1 MDVAHK
7 AKLGVTPDASPNHP
21 THGRNKHHRLPPHSF
36 PWSKLGDH
44 VCHMSQRS
52 NNKPKTNW
60 EHSNIYQDFNP
71 PLEGYVCVSYL
82 NHARLWAA
90 KKSKEKPLPLWR
102 FSRTN
107 RCLSLCH
114 ILVEPPWWYLE
125 SHPKSLV
132 TSKHSH
138 PFNVNMVDFFGPT
151 NIYVQLST
159 DKLINPQT
167 HGPTGPRPVGCWSS
181 ICAWEDERSWSPV
194 SVWALLLEIYAND
207 YIINSK
213 QTLQMDSMDVN
224 YWWLVVDDI
233 LSFPVLHCK
242 YFLPTVELHPSYQ

>member
-1 MDVAHK
+1 MHHQTIPPMVVINTTGC
-7 AKLGVTPDASPNHP
+7 LLIASPGQSLVIMSVTCPKGQTTNP
-21 THGRNKHHRLPPHSF
+21 KQIGNTATSIKISIHHL
-36 PWSKLGDH
+36 KD
-44 VCHMSQRS
+44 M
-52 NNKPKTNW
+52 
-60 EHSNIYQDFNP
+60 
-71 PLEGYVCVSYL
+71 CVSYL